1 MPSASPS
8 PSPST
13 ATSTA
18 RTRPRTAPPAPP
30 APARPPTPP
39 ARVPTPGE
47 VGLRRI
53 LTVADVLL
61 SGVDEDE
68 LVDRLLPVL
77 RRAVPA
83 DAVLWL
89 TADPHRH
96 PVAWRAEP
104 AAALTPEQAP
114 ALGPHADDPLLDGA
128 WHGPGSATR
137 RSDLAPG
144 PGSPRLPALPEAVG
158 PPGVRHQLIMA
169 VRPDQQRRVVVLF
182 HRAVSAPDFTQ
193 HDVAVAEALRPR
205 IGSALARFAGPARRG
220 EGSEGGRTRGNLVS
234 PREAD
239 VLDLLCRGLT
249 DRQIATRLGISPR
262 TVDKHLE
269 HAYVKLGVRCRVQ
282 AATRWRS

>member
-1 MPSASPS
+1 MPSPAQTTP
-8 PSPST
+8 
-13 ATSTA
+13 
-18 RTRPRTAPPAPP
+18 RPRTAAPP
-30 APARPPTPP
+30 ARI
-39 ARVPTPGE
+39 PTPGE

-53 LTVADVLL
+53 LAVADVLL
-61 SGVDEDE
+61 AGVEEGE

-83 DAVLWL
+83 DSVLWL
-89 TADPHRH
+89 ASDGRHPTNRSRTQPWRADPAGS
-96 PVAWRAEP
+96 VGAEQTAVL
-104 AAALTPEQAP
+104 AA
-114 ALGPHADDPLLDGA
+114 HADDPLLAAA
-128 WHGPGSATR
+128 WHGPGTATR
-137 RSDLAPG
+137 RSDVHTDPEFH
-144 PGSPRLPALPEAVG
+144 RLPHFPTLFAPLGA
-158 PPGVRHQLIMA
+158 RHQLVMA
-169 VRPDQQRRVVVLF
+169 VRPDEQRRIVVLF
-182 HRAVSAPDFTQ
+182 NRASPDFNQ

-205 IGSALARFAGPARRG
+205 IGRALARFGGPKPRR
-220 EGSEGGRTRGNLVS
+220 EKVS